1 MLGVKWGLAE
11 QSRGR
16 VSACVR
22 LGACFLAVALAL
34 SLAAGTAAGQEDTTA
49 PSVASVNAEGDTI
62 TITWTEPITA
72 GDWQSAHLSVT
83 VDGVSHTIQSVT
95 PASDQQSLV
104 ITLGSPLP
112 VGTSVVVSYD
122 KDQTPADAQL
132 GDGAGN
138 SLGSFGNNVV
148 SVASEQQVYDS
159 LNSYFSGVG
168 TLSDTE
174 AFVSNYFQ
182 NLSAKVAAGE
192 LSAIFDFAQRTAW
205 GTDASDNWAQVGG
218 PGGGSSL
225 TCGGRA
231 QPQLQSGDRSQFFW
245 GCSHS
250 TATGDTA
257 NSQWVPV
264 KLPQAGIDYT
274 PDHQLTWTRS
284 DNGCME
290 GAFDPL
296 RIHYILNDDGT
307 YTEQQGIHQWRVA
320 ENC

>member
-1 MLGVKWGLAE
+1 MVGVQMGLVKQGRKW
-11 QSRGR
+11 S
-16 VSACVR
+16 SACGR

-34 SLAAGTAAGQEDTTA
+34 SVAAGTAGGQEDTTA
-49 PSVASVNAEGDTI
+49 PSVASVSAEGDTI

-72 GDWQSAHLSVT
+72 GDWQSAYLSVT

-112 VGTSVVVSYD
+112 AGTTVLVSYD
-122 KDQTPADAQL
+122 KDQTPADAQV

-138 SLGSFGNNVV
+138 NLESFGSNVV

-159 LNSYFSGVG
+159 LKSYFSGVG
-168 TLSDTE
+168 TLSDAE
-174 AFVSNYFQ
+174 AFVSNYFE
-182 NLSAKVAAGE
+182 NLNAKVAAGE
-192 LSAIFDFAQRTAW
+192 LSEIFDSSQRTAW
-205 GTDASDNWAQVGG
+205 GTDASDNWAQIGG

-245 GCSHS
+245 ACSHS
-250 TATGDTA
+250 TATGQTA

-274 PDHQLTWTRS
+274 PDDQLTWTRS

-290 GAFDPL
+290 GTFDPL

-307 YTEQQGIHQWRVA
+307 YTEQQGIHKWRLA
-320 ENC
+320 EDC